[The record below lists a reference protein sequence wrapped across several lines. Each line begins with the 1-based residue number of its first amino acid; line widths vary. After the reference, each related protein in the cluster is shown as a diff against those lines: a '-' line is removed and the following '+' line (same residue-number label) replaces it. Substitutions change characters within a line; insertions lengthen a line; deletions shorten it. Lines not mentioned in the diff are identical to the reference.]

1 MRYEKGLHA
10 KCSQVSNNAFV
21 NENDAC
27 DSISSLEG
35 GRRGEDCKI
44 FLSSIFFRINFYS
57 LSLFFFLF
65 LEDRN
70 IISQKPHQ
78 VANHGSIRM
87 TYIRKFNLIQPLR
100 ARSTNFRGSNRL
112 EEV

>member
-57 LSLFFFLF
+57 LSFFFSF
-65 LEDRN
+65 LR
-70 IISQKPHQ
+70 
-78 VANHGSIRM
+78 
-87 TYIRKFNLIQPLR
+87 
-100 ARSTNFRGSNRL
+100 RS
-112 EEV
+112 

>member
-1 MRYEKGLHA
+1 MHYEKGLHA

-27 DSISSLEG
+27 DSISSLG
-35 GRRGEDCKI
+35 GSKI
-44 FLSSIFFRINFYS
+44 LLSSIFRINFYS
-57 LSLFFFLF
+57 PFSFLFFFLFLF

-70 IISQKPHQ
+70 IISSKLRQ

-100 ARSTNFRGSNRL
+100 ARPTNFRGSNRL

>member
-1 MRYEKGLHA
+1 MHYEKGLHA

-27 DSISSLEG
+27 DSISSLG
-35 GRRGEDCKI
+35 GSKI
-44 FLSSIFFRINFYS
+44 LLSSIFHINFYFP
-57 LSLFFFLF
+57 FFFFSFLF

-70 IISQKPHQ
+70 IISSKLRQ